1 MHERLGMQQ
10 PEQFETGV
18 LGRQLGHKVD
28 QVDSRAGDAGLQV
41 GDVVTAVNGTPVRT
55 TADVEKAMAE
65 APANAVLLQI
75 ARGEN
80 RLFLGVPLA

>member
-1 MHERLGMQQ
+1 MGAGSHEGLD
-10 PEQFETGV
+10 V
-18 LGRQLGHKVD
+18 LSL
-28 QVDSRAGDAGLQV
+28 V